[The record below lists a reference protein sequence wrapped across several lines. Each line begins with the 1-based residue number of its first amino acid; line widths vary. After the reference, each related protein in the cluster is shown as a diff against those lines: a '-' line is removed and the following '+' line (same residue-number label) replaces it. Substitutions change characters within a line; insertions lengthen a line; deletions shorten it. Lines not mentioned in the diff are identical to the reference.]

1 MKRDGWAAGGPPSRF
16 LYFGENNAVPV
27 VQKNLQVTFLR
38 SCSSMEDLPP
48 GETPEIAVLGRS
60 NVGKSSL
67 LNTLTGQAGLA
78 HVSKTPGRTRLLN
91 FFSVCIRKSGQRGE
105 ERPALYLVDFP
116 GYGYAKV
123 SRETFKAFA
132 DMAEP
137 YLLHRKQLRLS
148 LLLVDPMIPPQA
160 MDQDLHALLTRRG
173 QPVCVVATKWDRLS
187 QNERAKAKKVLT
199 EAYRIDP
206 LPFSSKTGEGRDALW
221 NRIVEAAERN

>member
-1 MKRDGWAAGGPPSRF
+1 MAIA
-16 LYFGENNAVPV
+16 L
-27 VQKNLQVTFLR
+27 KNLHVAFLR
-38 SCSSMEDLPP
+38 SCSSMDGLPDD
-48 GETPEIAVLGRS
+48 GVPEIAVLGRS

-67 LNTLTGQAGLA
+67 LNTLTGQSGLA

-91 FFSVCIRKSGQRGE
+91 FFSVSVRKPGQRGD

-123 SRETFKAFA
+123 ARETFKAFA

-137 YLLHRKQLRLS
+137 YLLHRQQLRLS
-148 LLLVDPMIPPQA
+148 LLLVDPIIPPQA

-173 QPVCVVATKWDRLS
+173 HPVCVVATKWDRLS
-187 QNERAKAKKVLT
+187 QTERARAKKVLK
-199 EAYRIDP
+199 EAYRVDP

-221 NRIVEAAERN
+221 TRLLQAVAEAGAPASDATT

>member
-1 MKRDGWAAGGPPSRF
+1 MAIS
-16 LYFGENNAVPV
+16 L
-27 VQKNLQVTFLR
+27 KNLQVSFLR
-38 SCSSMEDLPP
+38 SCSSMDGLP
-48 GETPEIAVLGRS
+48 GDGIPEVAVLGRS

-67 LNTLTGQAGLA
+67 LNTLTGQAALA

-91 FFSVCIRKSGQRGE
+91 FFSVSLRKPGQRGDD
-105 ERPALYLVDFP
+105 RPALYLVDFP

-123 SRETFKAFA
+123 SRDTFKAFA

-137 YLLHRKQLRLS
+137 YLLHRRQLRLS

-173 QPVCVVATKWDRLS
+173 HPVCVVATKWDRLS
-187 QNERAKAKKVLT
+187 QAERARAKKVLKET
-199 EAYRIDP
+199 YRVEP

-221 NRIVEAAERN
+221 TRLLQAVAEEETPALS

>member
-1 MKRDGWAAGGPPSRF
+1 VAIA
-16 LYFGENNAVPV
+16 L
-27 VQKNLQVTFLR
+27 KNLQVSFLR
-38 SCSSMEDLPP
+38 SCSSIDGLPAD
-48 GETPEIAVLGRS
+48 GIPEVAVLGRS

-91 FFSVCIRKSGQRGE
+91 FFSVMIRKPGQRADS
-105 ERPALYLVDFP
+105 RPALYLVDFP

-123 SRETFKAFA
+123 SRDTFKAFA

-137 YLLHRKQLRLS
+137 YLLHRKPLRLS

-187 QNERAKAKKVLT
+187 QTERARAKKVLKET
-199 EAYRIDP
+199 YRVDP

-221 NRIVEAAERN
+221 TRLLQAVENDGAGAPAATSQ

>member
-1 MKRDGWAAGGPPSRF
+1 MAIA
-16 LYFGENNAVPV
+16 L
-27 VQKNLQVTFLR
+27 KNLQVSLLR
-38 SCSSMEDLPP
+38 SCSSMDGLPDD
-48 GETPEIAVLGRS
+48 GVPEVAVLGRS

-91 FFSVCIRKSGQRGE
+91 FFTVMIRKPGQRGDD
-105 ERPALYLVDFP
+105 RPALYLVDFP
-116 GYGYAKV
+116 GYGYARV
-123 SRETFKAFA
+123 SRETFKTFA

-137 YLLHRKQLRLS
+137 YLLQRKQLRLS

-160 MDQDLHALLTRRG
+160 MDQDLYALLTRRG
-173 QPVCVVATKWDRLS
+173 HPVCVVATKWDRLS
-187 QNERAKAKKVLT
+187 QTERARARKVLK

-221 NRIVEAAERN
+221 TRLLQAVAIEGSPSSEPR

>member
-1 MKRDGWAAGGPPSRF
+1 MEGLPADG
-16 LYFGENNAVPV
+16 V
-27 VQKNLQVTFLR
+27 
-38 SCSSMEDLPP
+38 
-48 GETPEIAVLGRS
+48 PEIAVLGRS

-67 LNTLTGQAGLA
+67 LNTLTGQPGLA

-91 FFSVCIRKSGQRGE
+91 FFSVGLRRPGQRADE
-105 ERPALYLVDFP
+105 KPTLYLVDFP

-137 YLLHRKQLRLS
+137 YLLHRPPLRLS

-187 QNERAKAKKVLT
+187 QNERARARKILKET
-199 EAYRIDP
+199 YRADL

-221 NRIVEAAERN
+221 TRLLQAVADGTAESPA